1 MIEPEG
7 SEEQAAS
14 EGSSEKKVDES
25 WKEEAR
31 KAKEVAEE
39 SDEQTRRPGPLPK
52 PDFSFLVTSFA
63 MQVMMHFGDFPNP
76 VSGKESADLEQAKHG
91 IDTLGLLEEKTKGN
105 LTEQES
111 KLLQTTLYDLR
122 LRYVAISASGAPPPP
137 AES

>member
-1 MIEPEG
+1 MVEPE
-7 SEEQAAS
+7 SPEEQAAS
-14 EGSSEKKVDES
+14 EEVEAKKVDET

-31 KAKEVAEE
+31 KAKEAAEE
-39 SDEQTRRPGPLPK
+39 LHGQTGQRGPLPK
-52 PDFSFLVTSFA
+52 PDFSFLITSLA

-76 VSGKESADLEQAKHG
+76 ITQKASTDLEQAKHG

-105 LTEQES
+105 LTDQET

-122 LRYVAISASGAPPPP
+122 LRYVAMSRSGAPP